1 LGRQGEVSMIV
12 NKVEICGVN
21 TSKLPVLSNVKMKEL
36 FLQVQKGDKNAGKN
50 SSMAI

>member
-1 LGRQGEVSMIV
+1 MIV

-36 FLQVQKGDKNAGKN
+36 FYRFKRR
-50 SSMAI
+50 